1 MIGTVSATCNII
13 VITDPSG
20 RDPNGVAG
28 ASLSYAPNMFQS
40 TFLLSKDK
48 KFAVLSGG
56 EGEAIPRLMAIVETI
71 KRLEN
76 GMSAADAASAANQY
90 PGIRVMC
97 GGPGIGAAVGG
108 SFDAYIV
115 TVEDD
120 GTIKITPVSG
130 GLAVLPP
137 GKKGAIIH
145 LRNTPGNPKYGTADS
160 VRRDVAINVGKMI
173 RDGYPATVIVGKA
186 VEEVARDSGER
197 YGGGAVNIA
206 SGTTTGDM
214 FTPAT
219 LNQTGYPLD
228 EPYVKLCP
236 QCGWSMGF
244 PTAERYDRC
253 PICGSQ
259 LKTIYAYQALTDAIT
274 VSNKTVIVSVYGSDS
289 KGVIGTTKE
298 IVEAVV
304 NKYGYDPVKISEA
317 INRAIDN
324 GLILGVNYV
333 EPKDINVKPS
343 ARAVGVYY
351 TPLPD
356 NRSGPPWDLPIP
368 AGILE
373 TLGNVQTVLGFALAF
388 LAFFRTIVV
397 GRVKK

>member
-1 MIGTVSATCNII
+1 MFIKVKRDTLVILFVAYLLILAGRFLNYASYASSKDFSGAVPISGVIVKGNDIVPTSSIKINVAAAGFRPGSYIKDNMLITSKRKIPLDRAIANAREFVKLSTIPGTKVMPIVDADVKVDKKTGIVTVTVIEDFSLAKVQGGWRKIKKFRYLVLFLLINFMIGTVSATCNII

-137 GKKGAIIH
+137 GKRE
-145 LRNTPGNPKYGTADS
+145 L
-160 VRRDVAINVGKMI
+160 
-173 RDGYPATVIVGKA
+173 
-186 VEEVARDSGER
+186 
-197 YGGGAVNIA
+197 
-206 SGTTTGDM
+206 
-214 FTPAT
+214 
-219 LNQTGYPLD
+219 
-228 EPYVKLCP
+228 
-236 QCGWSMGF
+236 
-244 PTAERYDRC
+244 
-253 PICGSQ
+253 
-259 LKTIYAYQALTDAIT
+259 
-274 VSNKTVIVSVYGSDS
+274 
-289 KGVIGTTKE
+289 
-298 IVEAVV
+298 
-304 NKYGYDPVKISEA
+304 
-317 INRAIDN
+317 
-324 GLILGVNYV
+324 
-333 EPKDINVKPS
+333 
-343 ARAVGVYY
+343 
-351 TPLPD
+351 
-356 NRSGPPWDLPIP
+356 
-368 AGILE
+368 
-373 TLGNVQTVLGFALAF
+373 
-388 LAFFRTIVV
+388 
-397 GRVKK
+397 